1 MKYIKRIFAILILTV
16 SIIVGIVFYQGYDL
30 YKNAISKLSIEQMVK
45 DIRNQENFCT
55 IDELPDDY
63 INAVIAVEDRRFY
76 KHNGIDIISIGRA
89 VVTDIKEM
97 AFVEG
102 GSTITQQIA
111 KNNLFTQEKKAT
123 RKIAEIFAARDLE
136 KYCTKDEIFELY
148 VNTSY
153 FGDGYY
159 CVKDASNGYFDKDPK
174 DMDLYESTL
183 LAGIQNA
190 PSVYAPTKNPDLAK
204 QRQAQVIDK
213 MISNGYLTEEKA
225 KEIIEVD
232 K

>member
-89 VVTDIKEM
+89 LYHDIKNKN
-97 AFVEG
+97 FNEG
-102 GSTITQQIA
+102 GSTITQQLA
-111 KNNLFTQEKKAT
+111 KNIYFTQEKKLI
-123 RKIAEIFAARDLE
+123 RKIAEIFMAFKLE
-136 KYCTKDEIFELY
+136 SELEKDEILELY

-153 FGDGYY
+153 FGNGYY
-159 CVKDASNGYFDKDPK
+159 CIKDASKGYFNKDPK
-174 DMDLYESTL
+174 EMNDYESTL
-183 LAGIQNA
+183 LAGLPNA
-190 PSVYAPTKNPDLAK
+190 PSIYDNNNQLARE
-204 QRQAQVIDK
+204 RQQQILNL
-213 MISNGYLTEEKA
+213 MIEYEYLTETD
-225 KEIIEVD
+225 KEIILTLEE
-232 K
+232 

>member
-111 KNNLFTQEKKAT
+111 KNHLFTQEKK
-123 RKIAEIFAARDLE
+123 RIL
-136 KYCTKDEIFELY
+136 
-148 VNTSY
+148 
-153 FGDGYY
+153 
-159 CVKDASNGYFDKDPK
+159 
-174 DMDLYESTL
+174 
-183 LAGIQNA
+183 
-190 PSVYAPTKNPDLAK
+190 
-204 QRQAQVIDK
+204 
-213 MISNGYLTEEKA
+213 
-225 KEIIEVD
+225 
-232 K
+232 